1 MTPALGYLL
10 ILVFTVLQLGES
22 MVVKAYAKRFGSG
35 GMLMNA
41 IIALFAALFFLIS
54 DLVKPETRG
63 FYVPAQ
69 MLPLALIN
77 CCLFAAG
84 FYFAFLAFKIGPY
97 GLTRLI
103 SSFSLLFSIFY
114 GIFFLHE
121 PTTAMTYIGIAM
133 VLVAMILINLESIKE
148 ANGKGEENGVSLKW
162 LIFLLIS
169 VFSNGFIAILTKM
182 QQIRFENACSN
193 EFQLISIGGS
203 FLLLA
208 VIGLILDRDKL
219 ARFLKHGV
227 LYGIGAGIAN
237 GAKNFLTLVIYMLL
251 PLSVVSPMKTGLGM
265 LATFAL
271 ALFVYKE
278 KYSKKQ
284 IVGVILG
291 VAAVLLLAF

>member
-1 MTPALGYLL
+1 MLGYLL
-10 ILVFTVLQLGES
+10 IAVFTLLNLTESVL
-22 MVVKAYAKRFGSG
+22 VRNYAKKHGSG

-41 IIALFAALFFLIS
+41 IVALFATLFFVIT
-54 DLVKPETRG
+54 DTDG
-63 FYVPAQ
+63 FYAPIEMIPIAVLNAF
-69 MLPLALIN
+69 
-77 CCLFAAG
+77 LFGAG
-84 FYFAFLAFKIGPY
+84 FYTSFLAYRCGPY

-103 SSFSLLFSIFY
+103 SNFSLLFSIFY
-114 GIFFLHE
+114 GIFFLNE
-121 PTTAMTYIGIAM
+121 QPGITTYIGIVMIFAAM
-133 VLVAMILINLESIKE
+133 VLINYKK
-148 ANGKGEENGVSLKW
+148 KGEDEKGVSLKW
-162 LIFLLIS
+162 FICVTIS
-169 VFSNGFIAILTKM
+169 LVANGFIAILTRM
-182 QQIRFENACSN
+182 QQIRFNDTCSK
-193 EFQLISIGGS
+193 EFQIISIGGS

-219 ARFLKHGV
+219 SRFLKHGV

>member
-1 MTPALGYLL
+1 MLGYLL
-10 ILVFTVLQLGES
+10 IAVFTLLNLTESVL
-22 MVVKAYAKRFGSG
+22 VRNYAKKHGSG

-41 IIALFAALFFLIS
+41 IIALFAALFFVIT
-54 DLVKPETRG
+54 DTDG
-63 FYVPAQ
+63 FYAPIEMIPIAVLNAF
-69 MLPLALIN
+69 
-77 CCLFAAG
+77 LFGAG
-84 FYFAFLAFKIGPY
+84 FYTSFLAYRCGPY

-103 SSFSLLFSIFY
+103 SNFSLLFSIFY
-114 GIFFLHE
+114 GIFFLNE
-121 PTTAMTYIGIAM
+121 QPGITTYIGIVMIFAAM
-133 VLVAMILINLESIKE
+133 VLINYK
-148 ANGKGEENGVSLKW
+148 KRGEDEKGVSLKW
-162 LIFLLIS
+162 FIFVTIS
-169 VFSNGFIAILTKM
+169 LFANGFIAILTRM
-182 QQIRFENACSN
+182 QQIRFNDTCSK
-193 EFQLISIGGS
+193 EFQIISIGGS

-219 ARFLKHGV
+219 SYFLKHGV

-265 LATFAL
+265 LATFVL

-291 VAAVLLLAF
+291 VVAVLLLAF

>member
-1 MTPALGYLL
+1 MLGYLL
-10 ILVFTVLQLGES
+10 IAVFTLLNLTESVL
-22 MVVKAYAKRFGSG
+22 VRNYAKKHGSG

-41 IIALFAALFFLIS
+41 IVALFATLFFVIT
-54 DLVKPETRG
+54 DTDG
-63 FYVPAQ
+63 FYAPIEMIPIAVLNAF
-69 MLPLALIN
+69 
-77 CCLFAAG
+77 LFGAG
-84 FYFAFLAFKIGPY
+84 FYTSFLAYRCGPY

-103 SSFSLLFSIFY
+103 SNFSLLFSIFY
-114 GIFFLHE
+114 GIFFLNE
-121 PTTAMTYIGIAM
+121 QPGITTYIGIVMIFAAM
-133 VLVAMILINLESIKE
+133 VLINYKK
-148 ANGKGEENGVSLKW
+148 KGEDEKGVSLKW
-162 LIFLLIS
+162 FICVTIS
-169 VFSNGFIAILTKM
+169 LVANGFIAILTRM
-182 QQIRFENACSN
+182 QQIRFNDTCSK
-193 EFQLISIGGS
+193 EFQIISIGGS